1 MLTGGFRP
9 GKMTMVVVKD
19 TPLEVEVG
27 SMFGVN
33 ILVKYV
39 SGRLRLPREFFF
51 FRGSNIAY

>member
-1 MLTGGFRP
+1 
-9 GKMTMVVVKD
+9 MVVVKD